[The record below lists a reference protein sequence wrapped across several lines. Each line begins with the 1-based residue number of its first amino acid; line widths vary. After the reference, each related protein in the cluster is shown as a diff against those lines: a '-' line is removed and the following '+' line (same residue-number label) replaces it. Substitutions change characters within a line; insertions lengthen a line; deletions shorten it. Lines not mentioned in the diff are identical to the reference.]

1 MSKILNT
8 SSIRYLLKHPWQI
21 GLSIIGITLGV
32 AVVIAVDLANESA
45 GRAFQLSME
54 SVTGKAT
61 HQIVGGPGGVP
72 DSLYHY
78 IRVKKKIRPAAP
90 VVEGYMQIKGRTF
103 TLFGIDPFAEQPF
116 RPFLAKFSEQGTRG
130 ISAFMTEPN
139 AVLMSRNTAQEFDIH
154 IGDTVSVVVGSDKT
168 HIKIIGYF
176 SGQSSRSTEALA
188 NLLVTDIST
197 AQELL
202 GINGQLT
209 RIDLILS
216 DDADKHASIKKIE
229 RFLPADISIRHSDT
243 RSKTAAQMVAAF
255 QINLTA
261 LSLLAL
267 VVGMFLIY
275 NTMTFSVV
283 QRRSYIGLMRSIG
296 VTRREIFSLILN
308 EALLLGII
316 GTIAGIFFGI
326 ILGKGLVRLV
336 TQSINDLYFVVSVRS
351 LDIPYISLFK
361 GIMLGIGATFF
372 AALKPAREATSAPA
386 RAVLSRSLLETKF
399 VQRIPLITLASIL
412 FLILGAAVLWLP
424 GTNIYSSYTG
434 IVILVFGFTLLTP
447 VTILL
452 LVRLLTPLMGKVL
465 GIFGRMATR
474 DIMTQL
480 SRINVAIA
488 ALSLAVATAVGVGTM
503 ISSFRATVV
512 VWLENRLQ
520 ADIFI
525 SAPSYVARLNDGSIS
540 NDFLPRLANIS
551 GIKEIDYYREIEI
564 NTGDDVFYVRGM
576 DIEAHNF
583 SGYRFKSGEPDE
595 LWPEF
600 LENDA
605 IIVSETF
612 AFRRNL
618 NVGSVIDIPTDRGV
632 QTFKIVGIYYD
643 YASDLG
649 VISMN
654 YPLFRRY
661 FDDNS
666 FSGISLF
673 LENDADLKTVMSAVE
688 TQKKPDETVIVMSQ
702 RTLLDTSIEIFDRTF
717 IITNVLQILAIV
729 VAFIGI
735 LSAFMALQLER
746 RREFGILRANGMTV
760 RQIWKLVSIQTTL
773 MGFIAGLLSLPLGNL
788 LAWVLIYIINK
799 RSFGWT
805 LQFQFR
811 PDLLVQA
818 VILAVVA
825 AILAGIYPAWRMA
838 NTSPVIAMREE

>member
-21 GLSIIGITLGV
+21 GLSIVGVTLGV

-45 GRAFQLSME
+45 GRAFQMSME
-54 SVTGKAT
+54 SVTGKTT
-61 HQIVGGPGGVP
+61 HQIVGGPGGIP
-72 DSLYHY
+72 DSLYQY
-78 IRVKKKIRPAAP
+78 LRVKKNIRPAAP
-90 VVEGYMQIKGRTF
+90 VMEGYVQIKGRTF

-116 RPFLAKFSEQGTRG
+116 RPFLAQFSEQGTRG
-130 ISAFMTEPN
+130 ISAFMTKMN
-139 AVLMSRNTAQEFDIH
+139 AVLMSRNTALEFGVNT
-154 IGDTVSVVVGSDKT
+154 GDTLSVTVGSDKT
-168 HIKIIGYF
+168 HIEIIGYF

-202 GINGQLT
+202 GMKGQMS

-216 DDADKHASIKKIE
+216 EENPNQITEEEIE
-229 RFLPADISIRHSDT
+229 SYLPAGVSILRSDT

-267 VVGMFLIY
+267 IVGMFLIY

-296 VTRREIFSLILN
+296 VTRQEIFSLILN
-308 EALLLGII
+308 EALMLGII
-316 GTIAGIFFGI
+316 GTIAGIFIGV

-336 TQSINDLYFVVSVRS
+336 TQSINDLYFVVTVRS
-351 LDIPYISLFK
+351 PDIPFISLFK
-361 GIMLGIGATFF
+361 GMMLGIGATFF

-386 RAVLSRSLLETKF
+386 RAVLSRSFLETKF
-399 VQRIPLITLASIL
+399 VQRIPVITLASIL

-424 GTNIYSSYTG
+424 GTNIYSSYAG

-452 LVRLLTPLMGKVL
+452 LVRLLTPLMGKAL
-465 GIFGRMATR
+465 GIFGRMAAR
-474 DIMTQL
+474 DIMAQL

-540 NDFLPRLANIS
+540 NDLVPRLENVS

-583 SGYRFKSGEPDE
+583 SGYRFKSGQPEK

-600 LENDA
+600 LENGA
-605 IIVSETF
+605 LIVSETF

-618 NVGSVIDIPTDRGV
+618 SVGSVINIPTDRGV
-632 QTFKIVGIYYD
+632 QAFKIVGVYYD

-654 YPLFRRY
+654 YPLFRQY

-673 LENDADLKTVMSAVE
+673 LENDADLKTVISAVE
-688 TQKKPDETVIVMSQ
+688 AQKKPDETIIVMSQ
-702 RTLLDTSIEIFDRTF
+702 RALLDTSIEIFDRTF
-717 IITNVLQILAIV
+717 IITNVLQILAIL

-735 LSAFMALQLER
+735 LSAFMALQFER

-760 RQIWKLVSIQTTL
+760 RQIWKLVSIQTMM

-805 LQFQFR
+805 LQFHFR

-838 NTSPVIAMREE
+838 NTSPAIAMREE